1 MVIGHD
7 ADAGIRLNDPS
18 VADCHCQIDVV
29 DNHLTVRDLGTV
41 HGTFVNGI
49 RVAESIL
56 NPGDK
61 LAIGLMT
68 FLVGS
73 VEEAETGPDYLEPT
87 ASGARYE
94 SAQLAPSG
102 QTGSLVAKGGFVPF
116 FAMEEGM
123 RDLQDDPRRVGLRAG
138 IGRRE
143 RKRLR

>member
-1 MVIGHD
+1 MKARLISLDFHVPQCDTGLKAFPVVVGHD
-7 ADAGIRLNDPS
+7 ADAGIRLDDPS
-18 VADCHCQIDVV
+18 VAGCHCQIDVV

-49 RVAESIL
+49 RVTESIL

-61 LAIGLMT
+61 LAIGMMT

-73 VEEAETGPDYLEPT
+73 VEEAETGPDSLKPT

-102 QTGSLVAKGGFVPF
+102 QLAH
-116 FAMEEGM
+116 
-123 RDLQDDPRRVGLRAG
+123 
-138 IGRRE
+138 
-143 RKRLR
+143 